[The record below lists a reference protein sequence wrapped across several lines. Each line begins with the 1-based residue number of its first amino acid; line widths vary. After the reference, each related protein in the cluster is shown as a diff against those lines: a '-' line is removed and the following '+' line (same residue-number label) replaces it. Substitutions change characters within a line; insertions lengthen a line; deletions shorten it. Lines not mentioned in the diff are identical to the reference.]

1 MSRVTRKIWRNIY
14 FCALNK
20 KSFVTECKRGE
31 VVSKF
36 IITTLLRMTNFET
49 VKYLDGNM
57 PLPPVFSANV
67 QSTS

>member
-1 MSRVTRKIWRNIY
+1 M
-14 FCALNK
+14 
-20 KSFVTECKRGE
+20 TECKRGE